1 MQKSYASSSSSKG
14 KGKLPMSPGKSP
26 GKPPGKPPVKL
37 PSKPI
42 YRQLPPI
49 ALCKCRERVEGPTIS
64 QGERLEWPLLRE
76 KIEHVFPRSFNP
88 IMPCEWGHKVT
99 NQDAEGRTWDLYFL
113 EIKECMPAPSYMPLS
128 PAARPLVLIRGETA
142 SRMSDALESMMN
154 ILDAL
159 PYNMKYNP
167 ETEKLPVIA
176 EELPMFENTC
186 SMCLLPRKD
195 LRYLPPKPNPQNS
208 VKLNLERM
216 KRG

>member
-14 KGKLPMSPGKSP
+14 KGKLPMSPGKLP

-42 YRQLPPI
+42 FRQLPPI

-76 KIEHVFPRSFNP
+76 KIERVFPRSFNP
-88 IMPCEWGHKVT
+88 IMPCEWGHTVM
-99 NQDAEGRTWDLYFL
+99 NQDAEGRTWELHFL

-128 PAARPLVLIRGETA
+128 PAAQPLVLIRGETA

-167 ETEKLPVIA
+167 ETERLPVLA
-176 EELPMFENTC
+176 WELPAFENTC
-186 SMCLLPRKD
+186 SMCGLPRKD

>member
-1 MQKSYASSSSSKG
+1 MY
-14 KGKLPMSPGKSP
+14 
-26 GKPPGKPPVKL
+26 
-37 PSKPI
+37 
-42 YRQLPPI
+42 
-49 ALCKCRERVEGPTIS
+49 
-64 QGERLEWPLLRE
+64 
-76 KIEHVFPRSFNP
+76 
-88 IMPCEWGHKVT
+88 
-99 NQDAEGRTWDLYFL
+99 QDAEGRTWELHFL
-113 EIKECMPAPSYMPLS
+113 EIKECMPAPSYMPLA
-128 PAARPLVLIRGETA
+128 PEAQPLVLIRGEPA

-167 ETEKLPVIA
+167 ETERLPVLA
-176 EELPMFENTC
+176 WELPAFENTC